1 MLADTAEL
9 AAHLALTG
17 VAAYQAEMAKVVR
30 SNQVAD
36 KSMGNIS
43 KTALAVGGSIGKG
56 ISTAVR
62 NVERLGVVAGGFLVA
77 QVKFGIDSLVELEK
91 VTAQTNAVIKSTHGV
106 AGETAKA
113 IIDLSNKYEDL
124 NATIDNK
131 VIQSAENLLLTFT
144 SVRKNAFEPALQ
156 AALDM
161 NQALGGGEGGLQ
173 GTIIQVG
180 KALQD
185 PILGLTALRRVG
197 VNFSL
202 EQQKQIKTLIAHNKL
217 YEAQKLILAELTK
230 EFGGSFAAAGKTA
243 TGTFATLGDAIEDVQ
258 AGLAKALLPA
268 LTDVAKE
275 LTSLV
280 KDHQGDIEAFGRSLG
295 TGFKNAVAWA
305 KTLDWKGIGDGLKT
319 AAGAA
324 KTLVD
329 AFVHA
334 PQWLQT
340 AVITGWG
347 LNKLTGGAL
356 TSIFGNVAS
365 GLLSRGSS
373 PMVPMYVQQVGVG
386 GVGGVGGAAGKAASI
401 AQGVFI
407 VGIAA
412 EAADLIHG
420 ALSPGGGLEG
430 RTGGAGGGLLP
441 ADQLRWPFGP
451 KGTPNIDLGPFKN
464 ILGGDSSFGNTSGIG
479 SVPKQSP
486 GAASSR
492 GGFTSNAVAALNAFT
507 AAVRAGALA
516 IEKNWL
522 KSLDGIGARSK
533 AKTGKDA
540 TPEQIA
546 AIRTRDEL
554 HQLQVITEKSKAS
567 SDVKLERLRA
577 LAADA
582 KAHGDTKTA
591 AKVQAAIDKMKADI
605 KKAQQDTTAAVN
617 TGTNTLDAAV
627 RAANSPIT
635 IYVTTSVSANDV
647 VKTTTRVNRYGPS
660 APNTKSGPGAI

>member
-30 SNQVAD
+30 ANTTAD

-43 KTALAVGGSIGKG
+43 KTALAVGGSIGRG
-56 ISTAVR
+56 LNTAAR
-62 NVERLGVVAGGFLVA
+62 NIERLGLVAGGFLVS
-77 QVKFGIDSLVELEK
+77 QVKFGIDSLTRLEE
-91 VTAQTNAVIKSTHGV
+91 VTAQTNAVIKSTGGV
-106 AGETAKA
+106 ARLTAKDILA
-113 IIDLSNKYEDL
+113 LSEKYEDL

-131 VIQSAENLLLTFT
+131 VIQSGENLLLTFT
-144 SVRKNAFEPALQ
+144 SIRKNAFEPALK

-161 NQALGGGEGGLQ
+161 NTALGGGESGLQ

-185 PILGLTALRRVG
+185 PIKGLTALRRVG

-275 LTSLV
+275 LTALLR
-280 KDHQGDIEAFGRSLG
+280 DHQADIESFGRSMG
-295 TGFKNAVAWA
+295 KGFKDAVAWA
-305 KTLDWKGIGDGLKT
+305 KTLDWKGIGEGLKT

-324 KTLVD
+324 KGLVD

-373 PMVPMYVQQVGVG
+373 PAVPMYVSQVGI
-386 GVGGVGGAAGKAASI
+386 GGAAAGGLLGKAASI
-401 AQGVFI
+401 AQKVFI
-407 VGIAA
+407 VGLAA
-412 EAADLIHG
+412 EAADLLQH
-420 ALSPGGGLEG
+420 ALGGTLEDRTNAGTTVPG
-430 RTGGAGGGLLP
+430 
-441 ADQLRWPFGP
+441 DQLQWPFGP
-451 KGTPNIDLGPFKN
+451 KNTPHFDLGPFQN
-464 ILGGDSSFGNTSGIG
+464 ILGGDSSFTKGIG
-479 SVPKQSP
+479 NRTL
-486 GAASSR
+486 GR
-492 GGFTSNAVAALNAFT
+492 GDTHSEALHTQQANIE
-507 AAVRAGALA
+507 AVRANTEALRRNA
-516 IEKNWL
+516 RDIEKAWL
-522 KSLDGIGARSK
+522 KTIDPKDIAARSK
-533 AKTGKDA
+533 AVSGRDA
-540 TPEQIA
+540 TPAQIA

-554 HQLQVITEKSKAS
+554 HQLKVITEKSQAS

-591 AKVQAAIDKMKADI
+591 AKVDAAIKAMKAKI
-605 KKAQQDTTAAVN
+605 ATEQAKTTGQVEASGNAI
-617 TGTNTLDAAV
+617 TGAIV
-627 RAANSPIT
+627 ANQPDLNV
-635 IYVTTSVSANDV
+635 YVTTTITASDIV
-647 VKTTTRVNRYGPS
+647 TTTV
-660 APNTKSGPGAI
+660 TKDRMGPGAGSSNNKKVGTA